1 MRKGFGLIYALFVI
15 VLVAGVISLALRY
28 AKSSI
33 IKTTNIYEKESAEL
47 FLNSA
52 VELSLL
58 AISGYKRNSTNG
70 CLKDIN
76 ITSNDKRFIA
86 KVHIKW
92 YYLTS
97 GSNDALYCSDD
108 NLTHSISTEES
119 HGMAM
124 LEIEID
130 SNDTNPKNSIPLR
143 IIKRTLQRP

>member
-15 VLVAGVISLALRY
+15 VLIAGLVSLALRY

-33 IKTTNIYEKESAEL
+33 VKTTNIYEKESAEL

-58 AISGYKRNSTNG
+58 AISGYKRGNSNG

-76 ITSNDKRFIA
+76 ITSKDQRFIA
-86 KVHIKW
+86 HIHIKW
-92 YYLTS
+92 YYLLG
-97 GSNDALYCSDD
+97 GSQDAIYCNNDG
-108 NLTHSISTEES
+108 LTHLISTEDS

-124 LEIEID
+124 LEIEVD
-130 SNDTNPKNSIPLR
+130 SNNTHPKNSTPLR
-143 IIKRTLQRP
+143 IIRRTLQRP